1 MEDSRKDEIF
11 HKEEVK
17 RFDQCGRKG
26 IFQYYFF
33 YFFFKRVFLS
43 KCHFYLC
50 QLVGNIF
57 FFPLVFPA
65 EMLETSKTRL
75 RDQEK
80 YLAYGSEKYATCTLQ
95 CDKLMCDLNSMNLIF
110 E

>member
-1 MEDSRKDEIF
+1 MRFFIKKKLKDLISV
-11 HKEEVK
+11 EERVNSST
-17 RFDQCGRKG
+17 
-26 IFQYYFF
+26 II
-33 YFFFKRVFLS
+33 FFKRVFLS

-95 CDKLMCDLNSMNLIF
+95 CDKLMCDLNSMNVIF

>member
-1 MEDSRKDEIF
+1 MRFFIKKKLKDLISVEERVYSSTIF
-11 HKEEVK
+11 
-17 RFDQCGRKG
+17 F
-26 IFQYYFF
+26 IFFLRE
-33 YFFFKRVFLS
+33 FFFQSVIS
-43 KCHFYLC
+43 IYAS
-50 QLVGNIF
+50 QLVIFF